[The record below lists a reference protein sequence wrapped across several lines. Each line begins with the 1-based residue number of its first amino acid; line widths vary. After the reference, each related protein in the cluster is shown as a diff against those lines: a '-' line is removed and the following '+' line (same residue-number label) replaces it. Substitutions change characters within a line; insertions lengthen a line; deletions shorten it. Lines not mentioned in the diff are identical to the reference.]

1 MLGFVNIVKKELD
14 KIFKSPR
21 LVFST
26 FILPG
31 LLIFLIYSVMG
42 SSFTNVSEEQP
53 SIIYVNE
60 EVKSFKDSISNL
72 SDLNIQIVKY
82 DNIDKEQIKK
92 DIDESKYYL
101 YIDFEDNFD
110 QKINDYVNGLEKQA
124 PSMQVYYDETSTE
137 SSTAYSKVVTI
148 LEYMRSII
156 TIENEIPVNFISFMP
171 INVAT
176 EEEMSTQFFAMLMPM
191 MIIIFI
197 FAGGIAV
204 GADTIAGEKERGT
217 IATLLMAPINKNQI
231 VLGKIIST
239 VIITILSGVA
249 SFIGLA
255 ASMPNMGDMYGTVQS
270 VNYSFLTYVQLFIL
284 ILMVSL
290 IASSIFLLAS
300 TLAKSTKEAT
310 TYAMP
315 AYILAMVVSM
325 MTIFDTSMPTNIL
338 PYLIPLYNLSIG
350 IKGVLL
356 NQITSIQ
363 ILTIVFSTLVFFAI
377 IIYLVTKLFKS
388 EKLMFSK

>member
-1 MLGFVNIVKKELD
+1 MLGFMNIVKKELD

-42 SSFTNVSEEQP
+42 SSFANSSEEQP
-53 SIIYVNE
+53 SIVYINE
-60 EVKSFKDSISNL
+60 EVKSFEDAANNIPNL
-72 SDLNIQIVKY
+72 NVQIVI
-82 DNIDKEQIKK
+82 NNQIDKEQVKM
-92 DIDESKYYL
+92 DIDESKYFV
-101 YIDFEDNFD
+101 YIEFEDNFD
-110 QKINDYVNGLEKQA
+110 EKINDYIIGKSSVA
-124 PSMQVYYDETSTE
+124 PTMQVYFDETSIE
-137 SSTAYSKVVTI
+137 SSTAYNKIVTI
-148 LEYMRSII
+148 VEYMRSSI
-156 TIENEIPVNFISFMP
+156 TAEYSLPVNFITLMP
-171 INVAT
+171 INIAT

-197 FAGGIAV
+197 FAGGIAI

-255 ASMPNMGDMYGTVQS
+255 ASMPNMGEMYGTVQS
-270 VNYSFLTYVQLFIL
+270 VNYSFITYIQLFIL

-315 AYILAMVVSM
+315 AYIIAMVISM
-325 MTIFDTSMPTNIL
+325 MTIYDTSMPTNIL
-338 PYLIPLYNLSIG
+338 PYCIPLYNLSIG

-356 NQITSIQ
+356 NQINIGQ
-363 ILTIVFSTLVFFAI
+363 ILTIVSSTLVFFTI

>member
-1 MLGFVNIVKKELD
+1 MLGCFNIVKKELD

-21 LVFST
+21 LIFST

-42 SSFTNVSEEQP
+42 SSFTSVSEEEP

-60 EVKSFKDSISNL
+60 EVKSFKDAYDVIP
-72 SDLNIQIVKY
+72 DLNMQIVKN
-82 DNIDKEQIKK
+82 DSVVIEQVKQDIKDAKYFVYIEFEK
-92 DIDESKYYL
+92 D
-101 YIDFEDNFD
+101 FD
-110 QKINDYVNGLEKQA
+110 QKIQDYINGLSGTA
-124 PSMQVYYDETSTE
+124 PSMQIYYDETSME
-137 SSTAYSKVVTI
+137 SSTAYNKILTI
-148 LEYMRSII
+148 VEIMRSSI
-156 TIENEIPVNFISFMP
+156 TAENALPINFISLMP
-171 INVAT
+171 VNVAT
-176 EEEMSTQFFAMLMPM
+176 EAEMSTQFFAMLMPI

-204 GADTIAGEKERGT
+204 GSDTIAGEKERGT

-231 VLGKIIST
+231 VLGKIFST

-270 VNYSFLTYVQLFIL
+270 VNYSFITYLELFIL
-284 ILMVSL
+284 IIMVSL
-290 IASSIFLLAS
+290 IASSVFLLAS

-315 AYILAMVVSM
+315 AYIIAMVVSM
-325 MTIFDTSMPTNIL
+325 MTIFDTSMPSNIL
-338 PYLIPLYNLSIG
+338 PYCIPLYNLTIG

-356 NQITSIQ
+356 NQINSLQ
-363 ILTIVFSTLVFFAI
+363 ILLISSSTIVCFIGITF
-377 IIYLVTKLFKS
+377 LVTKLFKS
-388 EKLMFSK
+388 EKIMFSK

>member
-1 MLGFVNIVKKELD
+1 MLGCFNIVKKELD

-21 LVFST
+21 LIFST

-42 SSFTNVSEEQP
+42 SSFTSVSEEEP

-60 EVKSFKDSISNL
+60 EVKSFKDAYDVIP
-72 SDLNIQIVKY
+72 DLNMQIVK
-82 DNIDKEQIKK
+82 NNSVVIEQVKQDIKDAKYFVYIEFEK
-92 DIDESKYYL
+92 DFDRKIQD
-101 YIDFEDNFD
+101 YI
-110 QKINDYVNGLEKQA
+110 KGLSGTA
-124 PSMQVYYDETSTE
+124 PSMQIYYDETSME
-137 SSTAYSKVVTI
+137 SSTAYNKI
-148 LEYMRSII
+148 LSIVEIMRSSI
-156 TIENEIPVNFISFMP
+156 TAENALPINFISLMP
-171 INVAT
+171 VNVAT

-204 GADTIAGEKERGT
+204 GSDTIAGEKERGT

-270 VNYSFLTYVQLFIL
+270 VNYSFITYLELFIL

-290 IASSIFLLAS
+290 IASSVFLLAS

-315 AYILAMVVSM
+315 AYIIAMVVSM
-325 MTIFDTSMPTNIL
+325 MTIFDTSMPSNIL
-338 PYLIPLYNLSIG
+338 PYCIPLYNLTIG

-356 NQITSIQ
+356 NQINSLQ
-363 ILTIVFSTLVFFAI
+363 ILLISSSTIVCFIGITF
-377 IIYLVTKLFKS
+377 LVTKLFKS
-388 EKLMFSK
+388 EKIMFSK

>member
-21 LVFST
+21 LIFST

-42 SSFTNVSEEQP
+42 SSFTNVSEVQP

-60 EVKSFKDSISNL
+60 EVQSFQDAISNL
-72 SDLNIQIVKY
+72 PDLNIQIVINN
-82 DNIDKEQIKK
+82 NIDKEQIKK
-92 DIDESKYYL
+92 DIDETKYFL
-101 YIDFEDNFD
+101 YIEFEENFD
-110 QKINDYVNGLEKQA
+110 QKINDYITGKVNTSPVME
-124 PSMQVYYDETSTE
+124 VYFDETSTE
-137 SSTAYSKVVTI
+137 SSTAYNKVVTI
-148 LEYMRSII
+148 LESMRSII
-156 TIENEIPVNFISFMP
+156 TSQNSIPVNFISFMP

-255 ASMPNMGDMYGTVQS
+255 ASMPNMGDMYGSVQS
-270 VNYSFLTYVQLFIL
+270 VNYSFITYIQLFVL

-290 IASSIFLLAS
+290 IASSVFLLAS

-338 PYLIPLYNLSIG
+338 PYFIPLYNLSIG

-363 ILTIVFSTLVFFAI
+363 ILSIVFSTLAFFGI
-377 IIYLVTKLFKS
+377 IIYLVTRLFKS

>member
-21 LVFST
+21 LIFST

-42 SSFTNVSEEQP
+42 SSFTNVSEVQP

-60 EVKSFKDSISNL
+60 EVQSFQDAISNL
-72 SDLNIQIVKY
+72 PDLNIQIVKY
-82 DNIDKEQIKK
+82 NNIDKEQIKK
-92 DIDESKYYL
+92 DIDETKYFL
-101 YIDFEDNFD
+101 YIEFEENFD
-110 QKINDYVNGLEKQA
+110 QKINDYITGKVNTSPVME
-124 PSMQVYYDETSTE
+124 VYFDETSTE
-137 SSTAYSKVVTI
+137 SSTAYNKVVTI
-148 LEYMRSII
+148 LESMRSII
-156 TIENEIPVNFISFMP
+156 TSQNSIPVNFISFMP

-255 ASMPNMGDMYGTVQS
+255 ASMPNMGDMYGSVQS
-270 VNYSFLTYVQLFIL
+270 VNYSFITYIQLFVL

-338 PYLIPLYNLSIG
+338 PYFIPLYNLSIG

-363 ILTIVFSTLVFFAI
+363 ILSIVFSTLAFFGI
-377 IIYLVTKLFKS
+377 IIYLVTRLFKS

>member
-1 MLGFVNIVKKELD
+1 MLGCFNIVRKELD

-21 LVFST
+21 LIFST

-42 SSFTNVSEEQP
+42 TSFTTISEEEP
-53 SIIYVNE
+53 SIVYVNE
-60 EVKSFKDSISNL
+60 SVESFQNAYDMMSNLNMQLVKS
-72 SDLNIQIVKY
+72 
-82 DNIDKEQIKK
+82 DNIELQQVKQ
-92 DIDESKYYL
+92 DIQKGKYFVYINFES
-101 YIDFEDNFD
+101 NFD
-110 QKINDYVNGLEKQA
+110 QKVKEYIAGTRESS
-124 PSMQVYYDETSTE
+124 PSIQIIYDETSME
-137 SSTAYSKVVTI
+137 SSTAYSKI
-148 LEYMRSII
+148 MSII
-156 TIENEIPVNFISFMP
+156 EVMRVSITEENKLPLNFISLVP
-171 INVAT
+171 VNIAT
-176 EEEMSTQFFAMLMPM
+176 EEEMSTQIFAMLMPM

-217 IATLLMAPINKNQI
+217 IATLLMTPINKNQI

-239 VIITILSGVA
+239 VIITILSGIA

-255 ASMPNMGDMYGTVQS
+255 ASLPNMGDMYGTVQNI
-270 VNYSFLTYVQLFIL
+270 NYNLLTYFELFIL

-315 AYILAMVVSM
+315 AYIIAMVVSM
-325 MTIFDTSMPTNIL
+325 MTIFDTSMPTSII
-338 PYLIPLYNLSIG
+338 PYCIPLYNLTIG
-350 IKGVLL
+350 IKGILL
-356 NQITSIQ
+356 NQINSLQLLLICS
-363 ILTIVFSTLVFFAI
+363 STLICFALI
-377 IIYLVTKLFKS
+377 TLLVTKLFKS

>member
-1 MLGFVNIVKKELD
+1 MLGFMNIVKKELD

-21 LVFST
+21 LIFST

-42 SSFTNVSEEQP
+42 SSFVNTSEEQP

-60 EVKSFKDSISNL
+60 EVTSFIDTINTIP
-72 SDLNIQIVKY
+72 DLNIQIVK
-82 DNIDKEQIKK
+82 NNQVNKEQIKK
-92 DIDESKYYL
+92 DIDDAKYFVYIEFESDFDKKVKD
-101 YIDFEDNFD
+101 YIIGKRN
-110 QKINDYVNGLEKQA
+110 NA
-124 PSMQVYYDETSTE
+124 PTMQVFFDETSIE
-137 SSTAYSKVVTI
+137 SSTAYNKVITI
-148 LEYMRSII
+148 VEYMRTTI
-156 TIENEIPVNFISFMP
+156 TTENSIPVNFISFMP
-171 INVAT
+171 MNIAT

-197 FAGGIAV
+197 FAGGIAI

-255 ASMPNMGDMYGTVQS
+255 ASMPNMGEMYGTVQS
-270 VNYSFLTYVQLFIL
+270 VNYSFITYVQLFVL

-290 IASSIFLLAS
+290 VASSIFLLAS
-300 TLAKSTKEAT
+300 TIAKSTKEAT

-315 AYILAMVVSM
+315 AYIIAMVVSM
-325 MTIFDTSMPTNIL
+325 MTIFDTTMPTNIL
-338 PYLIPLYNLSIG
+338 PYCIPLYNLSIG

-356 NQITSIQ
+356 NQINIAQ
-363 ILTIVFSTLVFFAI
+363 ILTIVTSTLVFFAI

>member
-21 LVFST
+21 LIFST

-42 SSFTNVSEEQP
+42 SSFTNVSEVQP

-60 EVKSFKDSISNL
+60 EVQSFQDAISNL
-72 SDLNIQIVKY
+72 PDLNIQIVKY
-82 DNIDKEQIKK
+82 NNIDKEQIKK
-92 DIDESKYYL
+92 DIDETKYFL
-101 YIDFEDNFD
+101 YIEFEENFD
-110 QKINDYVNGLEKQA
+110 QKINDYITGKVNTSPVME
-124 PSMQVYYDETSTE
+124 VYFDETSTE
-137 SSTAYSKVVTI
+137 SSTAYNKVVTI
-148 LEYMRSII
+148 LESMRSII
-156 TIENEIPVNFISFMP
+156 TSQNSIPVNFISFMP

-176 EEEMSTQFFAMLMPM
+176 DEEMSTQFFAMLMPM

-255 ASMPNMGDMYGTVQS
+255 ASMPNMGDMYGSVQS
-270 VNYSFLTYVQLFIL
+270 VNYSFITYIQLFVL

-338 PYLIPLYNLSIG
+338 PYFIPLYNLSIG

-363 ILTIVFSTLVFFAI
+363 ILSIVFSTLAFFGI

>member
-1 MLGFVNIVKKELD
+1 MLGCINIVKKELD

-21 LVFST
+21 LIFST

-42 SSFTNVSEEQP
+42 SSFTLTNEDQP

-60 EVKSFKDSISNL
+60 DVKIFNETISNI
-72 SDLNIQIVKY
+72 SDLNVRVIVNNNVNL
-82 DNIDKEQIKK
+82 DQIKS
-92 DIDESKYYL
+92 DIDDSKYFL
-101 YIDFEDNFD
+101 YISFEENFEE
-110 QKINDYVNGLEKQA
+110 KVNDYISGKRNEA
-124 PSMQVYYDETSTE
+124 PKMQVYYDETSTE
-137 SSTAYSKVVTI
+137 SSAAYSKV
-148 LEYMRSII
+148 I
-156 TIENEIPVNFISFMP
+156 TIVENMRAAITIQNKLPVNFISFLPMN
-171 INVAT
+171 IAT

-197 FAGGIAV
+197 FAGGIAI
-204 GADTIAGEKERGT
+204 GSDTIAGEKERGT

-239 VIITILSGVA
+239 VIITIISGIA

-270 VNYSFLTYVQLFIL
+270 VDYSFVTYLQLFVL
-284 ILMVSL
+284 IIMVSL

-325 MTIFDTSMPTNIL
+325 MTMFDTTMPTNIL
-338 PYLIPLYNLSIG
+338 PYCIPLYNLSIG

-356 NQITSIQ
+356 NQINPIQ
-363 ILTIVFSTLVFFAI
+363 IFTIISSTLIFFVI
-377 IIYLVTKLFKS
+377 IIYLVTKMFKS
-388 EKLMFSK
+388 ERIMFSK

>member
-1 MLGFVNIVKKELD
+1 MIGILNIVKKELD

-21 LVFST
+21 LIFST

-31 LLIFLIYSVMG
+31 LLIFLIYSMMG
-42 SSFTNVSEEQP
+42 TSFTETEEAP

-60 EVKSFKDSISNL
+60 TVESFNNIVSSL
-72 SDLNIQIVKY
+72 EDLNVQIVENQVQADLIKEDIENQKY
-82 DNIDKEQIKK
+82 FVYLEF
-92 DIDESKYYL
+92 DE
-101 YIDFEDNFD
+101 NFD
-110 QKINDYVNGLEKQA
+110 HLVNEYISGNIENAPTIKI
-124 PSMQVYYDETSTE
+124 YYDETSIE
-137 SSTAYSKVVTI
+137 SSTAYTKVLNI
-148 LEYMRSII
+148 IEIMRAVK
-156 TIENEIPVNFISFMP
+156 TEEFKLPVNFINISHN
-171 INVAT
+171 NVAT

-191 MIIIFI
+191 MIIVFI
-197 FAGGIAV
+197 FAGGVAI

-255 ASMPNMGDMYGTVQS
+255 ASMPNLGEMYGTVQT
-270 VNYSFLTYVQLFIL
+270 VNYSFITYVELFVL

-300 TLAKSTKEAT
+300 TVAKSTKEAT

-315 AYILAMVVSM
+315 AYIIAMVVSM
-325 MTIFDTSMPTNIL
+325 LTIFDTSMPSSVL
-338 PYLIPLYNLSIG
+338 PYIIPLYNLTIG
-350 IKGVLL
+350 LKGVLL
-356 NQITSIQ
+356 TQITPMQ
-363 ILTIVFSTLVFFAI
+363 ILLICSSTIIYFVGLM
-377 IIYLVTKLFKS
+377 YLVTKLFKN
-388 EKLMFSK
+388 EKIMFAK

>member
-1 MLGFVNIVKKELD
+1 MLGCFNIVKKELD

-21 LVFST
+21 LIFST

-42 SSFTNVSEEQP
+42 TSFTSVSEEEP
-53 SIIYVNE
+53 SVVYINDNVE
-60 EVKSFKDSISNL
+60 SFQNAYATIPNL
-72 SDLNIQIVKY
+72 NMQIVKT
-82 DNIDKEQIKK
+82 DTIDVQQVKQDIQDGKYFVYINFENDFDIKVKEYIEGKRKESPSIQI
-92 DIDESKYYL
+92 
-101 YIDFEDNFD
+101 F
-110 QKINDYVNGLEKQA
+110 
-124 PSMQVYYDETSTE
+124 YDETSME
-137 SSTAYSKVVTI
+137 SSTAYSKI
-148 LEYMRSII
+148 MSII
-156 TIENEIPVNFISFMP
+156 EAMRISITEENKLPINFISLLP
-171 INVAT
+171 VNIAT
-176 EEEMSTQFFAMLMPM
+176 EEEMSTQIFAMLMPM

-255 ASMPNMGDMYGTVQS
+255 ASLPNMGDMYGTVQN
-270 VNYSFLTYVQLFIL
+270 VNYSFITYLQLFIL

-315 AYILAMVVSM
+315 AYIIAMVVSM
-325 MTIFDTSMPTNIL
+325 MTIFDTSMPTSII
-338 PYLIPLYNLSIG
+338 PYCIPLYNLTIG
-350 IKGVLL
+350 IKGILL
-356 NQITSIQ
+356 NQINSLQLLLICSS
-363 ILTIVFSTLVFFAI
+363 TIISFAAITL
-377 IIYLVTKLFKS
+377 LVTKLFRS

>member
-21 LVFST
+21 LIFST

-42 SSFTNVSEEQP
+42 SSFTNVSEVQP

-60 EVKSFKDSISNL
+60 EVQSFQDAISNL
-72 SDLNIQIVKY
+72 PDLNIQIVKY
-82 DNIDKEQIKK
+82 NNIDKEQIKK
-92 DIDESKYYL
+92 DIDETKYFL
-101 YIDFEDNFD
+101 YIEFEENFD
-110 QKINDYVNGLEKQA
+110 QKINDYITGKINTSPVME
-124 PSMQVYYDETSTE
+124 VYFDETSTE
-137 SSTAYSKVVTI
+137 SSTAYNKVVTI
-148 LEYMRSII
+148 LESMRSII
-156 TIENEIPVNFISFMP
+156 TSQNSIPVNFISFMP

-255 ASMPNMGDMYGTVQS
+255 ASMPNMGDMYGSVQS
-270 VNYSFLTYVQLFIL
+270 VNYSFITYIQLFVL

-338 PYLIPLYNLSIG
+338 PYFIPLYNLSIG

-363 ILTIVFSTLVFFAI
+363 ILSIVFSTLTFFGI

>member
-1 MLGFVNIVKKELD
+1 MIGTFNIIKKELD

-21 LVFST
+21 LIFST

-31 LLIFLIYSVMG
+31 LLIFLIYSLMG
-42 SSFTNVSEEQP
+42 SSFSDVQTDQP
-53 SIIYVNE
+53 SIIYVNHKVE
-60 EVKSFKDSISNL
+60 SFDNAVKTIGN
-72 SDLNIQIVKY
+72 LNIEVIENVVDIEDVKE
-82 DNIDKEQIKK
+82 NINN
-92 DIDESKYYL
+92 SKYFVYVV
-101 YIDFEDNFD
+101 FQENFD
-110 QKINDYVNGLEKQA
+110 QLVDDYIKGKTAEAPKIDI
-124 PSMQVYYDETSTE
+124 YYDETSLE
-137 SSTAYSKVVTI
+137 SSAAYTKIITI
-148 LEYMRSII
+148 IEYMRSVK
-156 TIENEIPVNFISFMP
+156 TAEHHIPVNFINIIP
-171 INVAT
+171 NNVAT
-176 EEEMSTQFFAMLMPM
+176 EEEMSSQFFAMLLPM

-239 VIITILSGVA
+239 VIITILSGIA

-255 ASMPNMGDMYGTVQS
+255 ASMPNLGEMYGTVQS
-270 VNYSFLTYVQLFIL
+270 VNYNFMTYLELFIL

-325 MTIFDTSMPTNIL
+325 MTLFDTSMPTDAI
-338 PYLIPLYNLSIG
+338 PYLIPLYNLTIG
-350 IKGVLL
+350 LKGVLL
-356 NQITSIQ
+356 NQITSLQ
-363 ILTIVFSTLVFFAI
+363 ILIICGSTITYFVLLMF
-377 IIYLVTKLFKS
+377 LVTKLFKS
-388 EKLMFSK
+388 ERVMFAK

>member
-21 LVFST
+21 LIFST

-42 SSFTNVSEEQP
+42 SSFTNVSEVQP

-60 EVKSFKDSISNL
+60 EVQSFQDAISNL
-72 SDLNIQIVKY
+72 PDLNIQIVINN
-82 DNIDKEQIKK
+82 NIDKEQIKK
-92 DIDESKYYL
+92 DIDETKYFL
-101 YIDFEDNFD
+101 YIEFEENFD
-110 QKINDYVNGLEKQA
+110 QKINDYITGKVNTSPVME
-124 PSMQVYYDETSTE
+124 VYFDETSTE
-137 SSTAYSKVVTI
+137 SSTAYNKVVTI
-148 LEYMRSII
+148 LETMRSII
-156 TIENEIPVNFISFMP
+156 TSQNSIPVNFISFMP

-176 EEEMSTQFFAMLMPM
+176 DEEMSTQFFAMLMPM

-255 ASMPNMGDMYGTVQS
+255 ASMPNMGDMYGSVQS
-270 VNYSFLTYVQLFIL
+270 VNYSFITYIQLFVL

-338 PYLIPLYNLSIG
+338 PYFIPLYNLSIG

-363 ILTIVFSTLVFFAI
+363 ILSIVFSTLAFFGI
-377 IIYLVTKLFKS
+377 IIYLVTRLFKS

>member
-1 MLGFVNIVKKELD
+1 MLGFMNIVKKELD

-42 SSFTNVSEEQP
+42 SSFANSSEEQP
-53 SIIYVNE
+53 SIVYINE
-60 EVKSFKDSISNL
+60 EVKSFEDAANKIPNL
-72 SDLNIQIVKY
+72 NVQIVI
-82 DNIDKEQIKK
+82 NNQIDKEQVKM
-92 DIDESKYYL
+92 DIDESKYFV
-101 YIDFEDNFD
+101 YIEFEDNFD
-110 QKINDYVNGLEKQA
+110 EKINDYIIGKSSLA
-124 PSMQVYYDETSTE
+124 PTMQVYFDETSIE
-137 SSTAYSKVVTI
+137 SSTAYNKIVTI
-148 LEYMRSII
+148 VEYMRSSI
-156 TIENEIPVNFISFMP
+156 TAEYSLPVNFITLMP
-171 INVAT
+171 INIAT

-197 FAGGIAV
+197 FAGGIAI

-231 VLGKIIST
+231 ILGKIIST

-255 ASMPNMGDMYGTVQS
+255 ASMPNMGEMYGTVQS
-270 VNYSFLTYVQLFIL
+270 VNYSFITYIQLFIL

-315 AYILAMVVSM
+315 AYIIAMVISM
-325 MTIFDTSMPTNIL
+325 MTIYDTSMPTNIL
-338 PYLIPLYNLSIG
+338 PYCIPLYNLSIG

-356 NQITSIQ
+356 NQINIGQ
-363 ILTIVFSTLVFFAI
+363 ILTIVSSTLVFFII

>member
-21 LVFST
+21 LIFST

-42 SSFTNVSEEQP
+42 SSFTNVSEVQP

-60 EVKSFKDSISNL
+60 EVQSFQDAISNL
-72 SDLNIQIVKY
+72 PDLNIQIVKY
-82 DNIDKEQIKK
+82 NNIDKEQIKK
-92 DIDESKYYL
+92 DIDETKYFL
-101 YIDFEDNFD
+101 YIEFEENFD
-110 QKINDYVNGLEKQA
+110 QKINDYITGKVNTSPVME
-124 PSMQVYYDETSTE
+124 VYFDETSTE
-137 SSTAYSKVVTI
+137 SSTAYNKVVTI
-148 LEYMRSII
+148 LESMRSII
-156 TIENEIPVNFISFMP
+156 TSQNSIPVNFISFMP

-176 EEEMSTQFFAMLMPM
+176 DEEMSTQFFAMLMPM

-255 ASMPNMGDMYGTVQS
+255 ASMPNMGDMYGSVQS
-270 VNYSFLTYVQLFIL
+270 VNYSFITYIQLFVL

-290 IASSIFLLAS
+290 IASSVFLLAS

-338 PYLIPLYNLSIG
+338 PYFIPLYNLSIG

-363 ILTIVFSTLVFFAI
+363 ILSIVFSTLAFFGI

>member
-1 MLGFVNIVKKELD
+1 MLGFMNIVKKELD

-42 SSFTNVSEEQP
+42 SSFANSSEEQP
-53 SIIYVNE
+53 SIVYINE
-60 EVKSFKDSISNL
+60 EVKSFEDAANNVPNL
-72 SDLNIQIVKY
+72 NVQIVI
-82 DNIDKEQIKK
+82 NNQIDKEQVKM
-92 DIDESKYYL
+92 DIDESKYFV
-101 YIDFEDNFD
+101 YIEFEDNFD
-110 QKINDYVNGLEKQA
+110 EKINDYIIGKSSLA
-124 PSMQVYYDETSTE
+124 PTMQVYFDETSIE
-137 SSTAYSKVVTI
+137 SSTAYNKIVTI
-148 LEYMRSII
+148 VEYMRSSI
-156 TIENEIPVNFISFMP
+156 TAEYSLPVNFITLMP
-171 INVAT
+171 INIAT

-197 FAGGIAV
+197 FAGGIAI

-255 ASMPNMGDMYGTVQS
+255 ASMPNMGEMYGTVQS
-270 VNYSFLTYVQLFIL
+270 VNYSFITYIQLFIL

-315 AYILAMVVSM
+315 AYIIAMVISM
-325 MTIFDTSMPTNIL
+325 MTIYDTSMPTNIL
-338 PYLIPLYNLSIG
+338 PYCIPLYNLSIG

-356 NQITSIQ
+356 NQINIGQ
-363 ILTIVFSTLVFFAI
+363 ILTIVSSTLVFFTI

>member
-21 LVFST
+21 LIFST

-42 SSFTNVSEEQP
+42 SSFTNVSEVQP

-60 EVKSFKDSISNL
+60 EVQSFQDAISNL
-72 SDLNIQIVKY
+72 PDLNIQIVKY
-82 DNIDKEQIKK
+82 NNIDKEQIKK
-92 DIDESKYYL
+92 DIDETKYFL
-101 YIDFEDNFD
+101 YIEFEENFD
-110 QKINDYVNGLEKQA
+110 QKIKDYITGKVNTSPVME
-124 PSMQVYYDETSTE
+124 VYFDETSTE
-137 SSTAYSKVVTI
+137 SSTAYNKVVTI
-148 LEYMRSII
+148 LESMRSII
-156 TIENEIPVNFISFMP
+156 TSQNSIPVNFISFMP

-176 EEEMSTQFFAMLMPM
+176 DEEMSTQFFAMLMPM

-255 ASMPNMGDMYGTVQS
+255 ASMPNMGDMYGSVQS
-270 VNYSFLTYVQLFIL
+270 VNYSFITYIQLFVL

-338 PYLIPLYNLSIG
+338 PYFIPLYNLSIG

-363 ILTIVFSTLVFFAI
+363 ILSIVFSTLAFFGI

>member
-21 LVFST
+21 LIFST

-42 SSFTNVSEEQP
+42 SSFTNVSEVQP

-60 EVKSFKDSISNL
+60 EVQSFQDAISNL
-72 SDLNIQIVKY
+72 PDLNIQIVKY
-82 DNIDKEQIKK
+82 NNIDKEQIKK
-92 DIDESKYYL
+92 DIDETKYFL
-101 YIDFEDNFD
+101 YIEFEENFD
-110 QKINDYVNGLEKQA
+110 QKINDYITGKVNTSPVME
-124 PSMQVYYDETSTE
+124 VYFDETSTE
-137 SSTAYSKVVTI
+137 SSTAYNKVVTI
-148 LEYMRSII
+148 LESMRSII
-156 TIENEIPVNFISFMP
+156 TSQNSIPVNFISFMP

-255 ASMPNMGDMYGTVQS
+255 ASMPNMGDMYGSVQS
-270 VNYSFLTYVQLFIL
+270 VNYSFITYIQLFVL

-290 IASSIFLLAS
+290 IASSVFLLAS

-338 PYLIPLYNLSIG
+338 PYFIPLYNLSIG

-363 ILTIVFSTLVFFAI
+363 ILSIVFSTLAFFGI
-377 IIYLVTKLFKS
+377 IIYLVTKLFQS

>member
-1 MLGFVNIVKKELD
+1 MLGCFNIVKKELD

-21 LVFST
+21 LIFST

-42 SSFTNVSEEQP
+42 SSFTSVSEEEP

-60 EVKSFKDSISNL
+60 EVKSFKDAYDVIP
-72 SDLNIQIVKY
+72 DLNMQIVK
-82 DNIDKEQIKK
+82 NNSVVIEQVKQDIKDAKYFVYIEFEK
-92 DIDESKYYL
+92 D
-101 YIDFEDNFD
+101 FD
-110 QKINDYVNGLEKQA
+110 QKIQDYIKGLSGTA
-124 PSMQVYYDETSTE
+124 PSMQIYYDETSME
-137 SSTAYSKVVTI
+137 SSTAYNKI
-148 LEYMRSII
+148 LSIVEIMRSSI
-156 TIENEIPVNFISFMP
+156 TAENALPINFISLMP
-171 INVAT
+171 VNVAT

-204 GADTIAGEKERGT
+204 GSDTIAGEKERGT

-270 VNYSFLTYVQLFIL
+270 VNYSFITYLELFIL

-290 IASSIFLLAS
+290 IASSVFLLAS

-315 AYILAMVVSM
+315 AYIIAMVVSM
-325 MTIFDTSMPTNIL
+325 MTIFDTSMPSNIL
-338 PYLIPLYNLSIG
+338 PYCIPLYNLTIG

-356 NQITSIQ
+356 NQINSLQ
-363 ILTIVFSTLVFFAI
+363 ILLISSSTIVCFIGITF
-377 IIYLVTKLFKS
+377 LVTKLFKS
-388 EKLMFSK
+388 EKIMFSK

>member
-21 LVFST
+21 LIFST

-42 SSFTNVSEEQP
+42 SSFTNVSEVQP

-60 EVKSFKDSISNL
+60 EVQSFQDAISNL
-72 SDLNIQIVKY
+72 PDLNIQIVKY
-82 DNIDKEQIKK
+82 NNIDKEQIKK
-92 DIDESKYYL
+92 DIDETKYFL
-101 YIDFEDNFD
+101 YIEFEENFD
-110 QKINDYVNGLEKQA
+110 QKINDYITGKVNTSPVME
-124 PSMQVYYDETSTE
+124 VYFDETSTE
-137 SSTAYSKVVTI
+137 SSTAYNKVVTI
-148 LEYMRSII
+148 LESMRSII
-156 TIENEIPVNFISFMP
+156 TSQNSIPVNFISFMP

-255 ASMPNMGDMYGTVQS
+255 ASMPSMGDMYGSVQS
-270 VNYSFLTYVQLFIL
+270 VNYSFITYIQLFVL

-338 PYLIPLYNLSIG
+338 PYFIPLYNLSIG

-363 ILTIVFSTLVFFAI
+363 ILSIVFSTLAFFGI

>member
-21 LVFST
+21 LIFST

-42 SSFTNVSEEQP
+42 SSFTNVSESQP

-60 EVKSFKDSISNL
+60 EVQSFQDAISIL
-72 SDLNIQIVKY
+72 PDLNIQIVKY
-82 DNIDKEQIKK
+82 NNIDKEQIKK
-92 DIDESKYYL
+92 DIDETKYFL
-101 YIDFEDNFD
+101 YIEFEENFD
-110 QKINDYVNGLEKQA
+110 QKINDYITGKVNTSPVME
-124 PSMQVYYDETSTE
+124 VYFDETSTE
-137 SSTAYSKVVTI
+137 SSTAYNKVVTI
-148 LEYMRSII
+148 LESMRSII
-156 TIENEIPVNFISFMP
+156 TSQNSIPVNFISFMP

-176 EEEMSTQFFAMLMPM
+176 DEEMSTQFFAMLMPM

-255 ASMPNMGDMYGTVQS
+255 ASMPNMGDMYGSVQS
-270 VNYSFLTYVQLFIL
+270 VNYSFITYIQLFVL

-338 PYLIPLYNLSIG
+338 PYFIPLYNLSIG

-363 ILTIVFSTLVFFAI
+363 ILSIVFSTLAFFGI

>member
-21 LVFST
+21 LIFST

-42 SSFTNVSEEQP
+42 SSFTNVSEVQP

-60 EVKSFKDSISNL
+60 EVQSFQNAISNL
-72 SDLNIQIVKY
+72 PDLNIQIVKY
-82 DNIDKEQIKK
+82 NNIDKEQIKK
-92 DIDESKYYL
+92 DIDETKYFL
-101 YIDFEDNFD
+101 YIEFEENFD
-110 QKINDYVNGLEKQA
+110 QKINDYITGKVNTSPVME
-124 PSMQVYYDETSTE
+124 VYFDETSTE
-137 SSTAYSKVVTI
+137 SSTAYNKVVTI
-148 LEYMRSII
+148 LESMRSII
-156 TIENEIPVNFISFMP
+156 TSQNSIPVNFISFMP

-255 ASMPNMGDMYGTVQS
+255 ASMPNMGDMYGSVQS
-270 VNYSFLTYVQLFIL
+270 VNYSFITYIQLFVL

-338 PYLIPLYNLSIG
+338 PYFIPLYNLSIG

-363 ILTIVFSTLVFFAI
+363 ILSIVFSTLAFFGI

>member
-21 LVFST
+21 LIFST

-42 SSFTNVSEEQP
+42 SSFTNVSEVQP

-60 EVKSFKDSISNL
+60 EVQSFQDAISNL
-72 SDLNIQIVKY
+72 PDLNIQIVKY
-82 DNIDKEQIKK
+82 NNIDKEQIKK
-92 DIDESKYYL
+92 DIDETKYFL
-101 YIDFEDNFD
+101 YIEFEENFD
-110 QKINDYVNGLEKQA
+110 QKINDYITGKVNTS
-124 PSMQVYYDETSTE
+124 PVMVVYFDETSTE
-137 SSTAYSKVVTI
+137 SSTAYNKVVTI
-148 LEYMRSII
+148 LESMRSII
-156 TIENEIPVNFISFMP
+156 TSQNSIPVNFISFMP

-176 EEEMSTQFFAMLMPM
+176 DEEMSTQFFAMLMPM

-255 ASMPNMGDMYGTVQS
+255 ASMPNMGDMYGSVQS
-270 VNYSFLTYVQLFIL
+270 VNYSFITYIQLFVL

-338 PYLIPLYNLSIG
+338 PYFIPLYNLSIG

-363 ILTIVFSTLVFFAI
+363 ILSIVFSTLAFFGI
-377 IIYLVTKLFKS
+377 IIYLVTKLFQS